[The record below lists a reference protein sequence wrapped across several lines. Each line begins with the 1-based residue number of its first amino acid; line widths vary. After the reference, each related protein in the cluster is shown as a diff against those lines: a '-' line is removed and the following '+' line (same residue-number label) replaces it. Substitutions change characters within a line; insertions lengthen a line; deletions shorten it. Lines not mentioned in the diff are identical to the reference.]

1 MANRIDPHLL
11 QRIQQKLRLAQAATY
26 NRIAKRARE
35 QKLPTDL
42 AAISLASDLNI
53 NISRFATPEQLAELR
68 GARPHTSPAA
78 NDGEPLRPPAA
89 SRTRAT
95 ERDRKVN
102 KRKRKGNKVFVVHG
116 RNDKI
121 RKAIFAF
128 LRAAG
133 VQPIEWSKALQMTG
147 KASPYIGEVL
157 QTAFSKAQAV
167 VVILTPD
174 DEARLKR
181 EYQSRSDPPHEK
193 ALMGQ
198 ARPNVLFEAGMAFGT
213 HPQQTVLVEVGTLRP
228 FSDTYGRHVVHLNN
242 DVKKRQELMIKLQ
255 NAGCEVDF
263 VGTDWQNDGDFTL

>member
-1 MANRIDPHLL
+1 MPQRIDPRLL
-11 QRIQQKLRLAQAATY
+11 ERIREKLNLAQAATY

-35 QKLPTDL
+35 EKLPLDL

-53 NISRFATPEQLAELR
+53 NIGRFAAPEQLAELR
-68 GARPHTSPAA
+68 GARRPTPAPQTNNVDAQGSPAA
-78 NDGEPLRPPAA
+78 NRPRAA
-89 SRTRAT
+89 QRNSRRA
-95 ERDRKVN
+95 
-102 KRKRKGNKVFVVHG
+102 KRRGNKVFVVHG
-116 RNDKI
+116 RNERV
-121 RKAIFAF
+121 RKAMFAF

-167 VVILTPD
+167 VVLLTPD

-181 EYQSRSDPPHEK
+181 EFQSKSDPAYEK
-193 ALMGQ
+193 GLTGQ

-213 HPQQTVLVEVGTLRP
+213 HPEQTVLVEVGTLRP
-228 FSDTYGRHVVHLNN
+228 FSDTYGRHVVHLSN
-242 DVKKRQELMIKLQ
+242 DLRKRQELMIKLQ

>member
-11 QRIQQKLRLAQAATY
+11 QRIRGKLRLAQAATY

-68 GARPHTSPAA
+68 GATTHTAPAA
-78 NDGEPLRPPAA
+78 GNGEPLRPPAA
-89 SRTRAT
+89 NRTRAT
-95 ERDRKVN
+95 ERDRRKVN
-102 KRKRKGNKVFVVHG
+102 KRKGNKVFVVHG
-116 RNDKI
+116 RNEKI
-121 RKAIFAF
+121 RKATFAF
-128 LRAAG
+128 LRATG

-167 VVILTPD
+167 VVVLTPD

-181 EYQSRSDPPHEK
+181 EFQSRSDPPHEK
-193 ALMGQ
+193 TLMGQ

-213 HPQQTVLVEVGTLRP
+213 HPEQTVLVEVGALRP
-228 FSDTYGRHVVHLNN
+228 FSDTYGRHVVQLNN

>member
-1 MANRIDPHLL
+1 MGKRIDPRLL
-11 QRIQQKLRLAQAATY
+11 ERIREKLNLAQAATY

-35 QKLPTDL
+35 EKLPLDL

-68 GARPHTSPAA
+68 GARRHAPTAAA
-78 NDGEPLRPPAA
+78 NNGDASRPPATNRPRA
-89 SRTRAT
+89 AERNQSRA
-95 ERDRKVN
+95 K
-102 KRKRKGNKVFVVHG
+102 KRRGNKVFVVHG
-116 RNDKI
+116 RNEKI
-121 RKAIFAF
+121 RKAMFAF

-167 VVILTPD
+167 VVLLTPD

-181 EYQSRSDPPHEK
+181 EFQAPSDPAYEK
-193 ALMGQ
+193 RLTGQ

-213 HPQQTVLVEVGTLRP
+213 HPEQTVLVEVGTLRP
-228 FSDTYGRHVVHLNN
+228 FSDTYGRHVVHLSN
-242 DVKKRQELMIKLQ
+242 DGKKRQELMIKLQ